1 MLHFYQRR
9 ALLPGLAMLALFLYM
24 TGTGLGGTSDST
36 NYLWAAHTLRA
47 AGHLLAPDGT
57 PYRFW
62 GPLYPM
68 VLAACYSP
76 TAVRVLHGT
85 ALLVQLVLYHRIGR
99 WFLPPNRAVM
109 LAWVVALSTAVLV
122 PAKFIW
128 SETVFGALAALYFY
142 ALLAWG
148 KDSQMGWLALATATG
163 FLLPLQRTSGFFLLA
178 GVGVGLLLT
187 GLWRGRWRPLLVHW
201 VGCAAGGLAW
211 NYYAEAVAG
220 PPVYQAMRS
229 WAALGSSMADYGY
242 ILVRWF
248 VPLAHS
254 WLGLY
259 PILWAIALAG
269 VLLLLWPWGSRAA
282 ALGGAEGAAYSF
294 APLQSL
300 RLLWWVVLVTI
311 LALLLATAA
320 TRAAAGPYD
329 AERYCAVLVGP
340 VGLLALAGWPVSGAS
355 GLPRLGWGLWVGRAL
370 LAGWLGYS
378 VVRVG
383 HNAQQ
388 LRQRPPIVWPAEVVA
403 SGSH

>member
-1 MLHFYQRR
+1 MLCFYQRW

-24 TGTGLGGTSDST
+24 TGTGLGGTSDSV

-47 AGHLLAPDGT
+47 AGRLLAPDGT

-68 VLAACYSP
+68 LLAACYSP
-76 TAVRVLHGT
+76 TAVRVLHGA
-85 ALLVQLVLYHRIGR
+85 ALLVQLVLCHRVGR
-99 WFLPPNRAVM
+99 WFLPPSRAVV

-128 SETVFGALAALYFY
+128 SETVFGALAALYLY

-148 KDSQMGWLALATATG
+148 KNSRMGWLVLATAAG

-178 GVGVGLLLT
+178 GAGVGLLLT
-187 GLWRGRWRPLLVHW
+187 GLWRGRWRPLLGHW

-242 ILVRWF
+242 VLVRWF
-248 VPLAHS
+248 MPLAHS

-269 VLLLLWPWGSRAA
+269 VLLLLWPWGSRVA
-282 ALGGAEGAAYSF
+282 ALGGVEGAAYSF

-300 RLLWWVVLVTI
+300 RLLWWVVFVTI

-355 GLPRLGWGLWVGRAL
+355 SLPRIGWGLWVGRAL

-378 VVRVG
+378 VVRIG

-388 LRQRPPIVWPAEVVA
+388 LRQRPPMAWPAEVVA
-403 SGSH
+403 SDSH

>member
-1 MLHFYQRR
+1 MLRFYQRR

-24 TGTGLGGTSDST
+24 TGTGLGGTSDSV

-85 ALLVQLVLYHRIGR
+85 ALLVQLVLYHRVGR
-99 WFLPPNRAVM
+99 WFLPSNRAVM

-148 KDSQMGWLALATATG
+148 KDSRIGWLALATATG

-178 GVGVGLLLT
+178 GAGVGLLLT
-187 GLWRGRWRPLLVHW
+187 GLWRGRWRPLLGHW

-220 PPVYQAMRS
+220 PPVYQGMRS

-269 VLLLLWPWGSRAA
+269 VLLLLWPLGSRVA
-282 ALGGAEGAAYSF
+282 ALGGVEGAAHSF

-311 LALLLATAA
+311 LALLLATAV

-355 GLPRLGWGLWVGRAL
+355 GLPRLGWGPWVGRAL
-370 LAGWLGYS
+370 LAGWLVYS

-388 LRQRPPIVWPAEVVA
+388 LRQRPPMVWPAEVVA